1 MPAYAGRPT
10 SNPARMNRQLTR
22 AALYAAA
29 ILAIVF
35 LADGLSLRFRRQPLG
50 SVTVQRYY
58 ALHKNKQKT
67 TFMFA
72 EPEAQTCVRALFPHW
87 GYPPCWY
94 LRRRTEQRIDYQ

>member
-1 MPAYAGRPT
+1 MPAGSHLIP
-10 SNPARMNRQLTR
+10 RMNRKLTR
-22 AALYAAA
+22 VALYAIA
-29 ILAIVF
+29 IVAIVF
-35 LADGLSLRFRRQPLG
+35 LADGLSLRLRRQPLG

-58 ALHKNKQKT
+58 ALHKTKEKT

-72 EPEAQTCVRALFPHW
+72 EPEAQTCVRALFPHR